1 MHGIPF
7 SHSPSP
13 EDISV
18 FLLPN
23 LCCASKICSW
33 AASRA
38 EKASPRSV
46 EKEGGGAEEGSD
58 QTAKGVRLKGLGG
71 HQGLPNSRRA
81 CWRGPRL
88 PPLPMLASVSK
99 PLASHPGTPGAGP
112 LQSSPPAGR
121 DPTSFWPSLFQ
132 EQQATVWELSVKC
145 KKDDPAAPTPWIS
158 DFAPSPVPSSK
169 KQWPLWAPSK
179 DLWQST
185 PTTKAPTPGPP
196 YRRLFYSE
204 QTHFSLNFILLLSLR
219 QTHLLSKCWGT
230 SHGLASTPSPTM
242 QGWQGVSWNLQL
254 LCSTSVY
261 PLRQNP
267 RT

>member
-46 EKEGGGAEEGSD
+46 QKEGGGAGKGSD

-71 HQGLPNSRRA
+71 RQGLPNSRRP

-88 PPLPMLASVSK
+88 PSLPSLASVR
-99 PLASHPGTPGAGP
+99 PWPVIREPPGRGPFNPALQGEGTPPPSGPASFRSSKQLCLGAGCKM
-112 LQSSPPAGR
+112 
-121 DPTSFWPSLFQ
+121 Q
-132 EQQATVWELSVKC
+132 E
-145 KKDDPAAPTPWIS
+145 
-158 DFAPSPVPSSK
+158 
-169 KQWPLWAPSK
+169 
-179 DLWQST
+179 
-185 PTTKAPTPGPP
+185 
-196 YRRLFYSE
+196 R
-204 QTHFSLNFILLLSLR
+204 
-219 QTHLLSKCWGT
+219 
-230 SHGLASTPSPTM
+230 
-242 QGWQGVSWNLQL
+242 
-254 LCSTSVY
+254 
-261 PLRQNP
+261 
-267 RT
+267 